1 MLKSVCEHTQCIQQ
15 NMMEIFLLPVFL
27 KKHEDAVSG
36 VEKALLGGGGTKQ
49 NKVLNVLLIS
59 LEALMHEKDSKRRTV
74 HEGCLH
80 FPRVLLQLKL

>member
-36 VEKALLGGGGTKQ
+36 VEKALLGGGAQ
-49 NKVLNVLLIS
+49 NKT
-59 LEALMHEKDSKRRTV
+59 R
-74 HEGCLH
+74 C
-80 FPRVLLQLKL
+80 